1 MPVTRQQVKEISS
14 LLLWKQD
21 VCCTYYYLSHTKNF
35 QVVFFSIPHIKHVTY
50 YQSLM
55 PQSVRTFHGQPRCS
69 MLTRSFLTQIE
80 HFWTSMKHS
89 YWSWTLYVYIF
100 RYAKRRVWSVLF
112 SYISFLLCRH
122 VQMVWCLITM
132 GSEVLLSWGDMWLQ
146 INTKVTLTI
155 RFIAWWN
162 TSVLTGWSR
171 KLLHTC
177 ISHECITLKL
187 FDKYILYAM
196 VFPVIPISILQLNW
210 GNIVN

>member
-21 VCCTYYYLSHTKNF
+21 VCCTYYYLSHTKKISRSY
-35 QVVFFSIPHIKHVTY
+35 FFSFPHIKHVTY

-55 PQSVRTFHGQPRCS
+55 PQSVRAFHGQPRCS
-69 MLTRSFLTQIE
+69 TLTRAFLTKKE

-89 YWSWTLYVYIF
+89 YWSWTLCVYIF
-100 RYAKRRVWSVLF
+100 LDMWKGEFDQFCFHTFCSFFYRY
-112 SYISFLLCRH
+112 

-132 GSEVLLSWGDMWLQ
+132 GSEVLLSWGDVWLQ

-162 TSVLTGWSR
+162 NSVLTGWSR

-177 ISHECITLKL
+177 ISR
-187 FDKYILYAM
+187 
-196 VFPVIPISILQLNW
+196 
-210 GNIVN
+210 